1 MRIAALF
8 ALVFLLAPSLY
19 AQTRR
24 LSTPTQDQDNNDRA
38 IDLSDP
44 LIFLRAH
51 SDSDPRSPVNG
62 SSIPVSQ
69 LRIPSKAVKE
79 VERSQK
85 AFQTGDLRA
94 SAEHLEKAVSIY
106 PDFLQAHNIL
116 GARYIKLGE
125 YEKGLA
131 EYQTALS
138 IDPNLAEIYHN
149 LAVALFFLGRYPE
162 AESAA
167 RRALERSPNE
177 PATRYVLGRIL
188 VMRGR
193 KTPEMMETLRQSE
206 RQFPNASLVLAKIY
220 YDEGQTDQVITELRA
235 YLKAP
240 EADNKSKAE
249 CWLAQLTHESTAT
262 CTTASTP
269 PDFH

>member
-8 ALVFLLAPSLY
+8 GVALLSAVSLH
-19 AQTRR
+19 AQTGR
-24 LSTPTQDQDNNDRA
+24 LSTPAQDQNNNDRA
-38 IDLSDP
+38 IDFSDP
-44 LIFLRAH
+44 LIFPPMHVAP
-51 SDSDPRSPVNG
+51 DPRTSVNG
-62 SSIPVSQ
+62 GSVPVSQ

-106 PDFLQAHNIL
+106 PNFLQAHNVL
-116 GARYIKLGE
+116 GARYLKLGE

-138 IDPNLAEIYHN
+138 IDPNLGEIYHN

-167 RRALERSPNE
+167 RRALERNPNE
-177 PATRYVLGRIL
+177 PASRYVLGRIL
-188 VMRGR
+188 VMLGR
-193 KTPEMMETLRQSE
+193 KTPEMVEMLRQSE
-206 RQFPNASLVLAKIY
+206 RQFPNASLVLAQIY
-220 YDEGQTDQVITELRA
+220 YNEGQTDQVIAELRA

-240 EADNKSKAE
+240 EADNKPKAE

-262 CTTASTP
+262 CTTTRTP